1 MAEYRGECTM
11 ANGKGRG
18 KNMAKNQPAV
28 AVAEKTETAELVEE
42 PKGRG
47 SVNQNGYRTLNV
59 GIGKRHTERFEALG
73 KLSESLGCKDS
84 DLVWLAIDK
93 LIADPPK
100 EAPEWARSST
110 GRASGF
116 WTVPVRDKSGTVT
129 SMRVVEVAKRGDQD
143 GRQFCRYQVFP
154 DDASKTTL
162 ARKRAKNQAKRSA
175 LHDLQFIGLN
185 VDVST
190 IAVEEL
196 PKAE

>member
-1 MAEYRGECTM
+1 M
-11 ANGKGRG
+11 ANGKGRR

-28 AVAEKTETAELVEE
+28 AVAEKTETAELVDE

-93 LIADPPK
+93 LIADPPS
-100 EAPEWARSST
+100 EAPEWSRSST
-110 GRASGF
+110 GRASGY
-116 WTVPVRDKSGTVT
+116 WTVAVRDKSGTVT
-129 SMRVVEVAKRGDQD
+129 SMRVVEVARRGDQQD
-143 GRQFCRYQVFP
+143 GRQFCRYADVK
-154 DDASKTTL
+154 DKDGNVDASKSIL
-162 ARKRAKNQAKRSA
+162 ARKRARSQAKRSA
-175 LHDLQFIGLN
+175 VHDMQFLGLP
-185 VDVST
+185 VDIDKIV
-190 IAVEEL
+190 VEEL